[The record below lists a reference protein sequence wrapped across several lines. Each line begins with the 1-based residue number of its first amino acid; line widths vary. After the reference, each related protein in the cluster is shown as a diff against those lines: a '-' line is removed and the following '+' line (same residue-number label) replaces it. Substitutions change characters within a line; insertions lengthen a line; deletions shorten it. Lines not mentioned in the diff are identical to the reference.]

1 MPGTL
6 GKAPTGSAPHTYRLL
21 RDFQS
26 TISTPR
32 RHFCYES
39 FPNMRP
45 YNALAIAAFLLTL
58 TASPL
63 TAANDAK
70 PKVAAGDTPP
80 AMPLG
85 LTRRN
90 EEITLEQSAGKVRVV
105 TFWASWCGPCRREI
119 VMLNKLAEVAP
130 DKHAV
135 ISINIEDRQTFK
147 DVTRQFYEGKV
158 VMTNDPSKRIH
169 DAYGVSGIPH
179 MLIIGKDGKVV
190 AVKRGYSEE
199 SLPGL
204 LGEIETEMGRG

>member
-1 MPGTL
+1 
-6 GKAPTGSAPHTYRLL
+6 
-21 RDFQS
+21 
-26 TISTPR
+26 
-32 RHFCYES
+32 
-39 FPNMRP
+39 MRP

-147 DVTRQFYEGKV
+147 DVTRQFYESKV

-169 DAYGVSGIPH
+169 DAYGVKGILH